1 MTFTKNNIFYKLVTK
16 YSVSKR
22 LFVCY
27 FIALATILYFLYFT
41 IFGPKGIFT
50 LLELEQ
56 IISNK
61 ESIKKEYQGK
71 VSAKKAMV
79 DGMKPGSL
87 DVDLLDEQTRKNL
100 GYVGKNEVIIYEKDE
115 KDDE

>member
-1 MTFTKNNIFYKLVTK
+1 MTLTKNNIFYKLVTK

-27 FIALATILYFLYFT
+27 FIALAIILYFLFFT
-41 IFGPKGIFT
+41 LFGQKGLFK
-50 LLELEQ
+50 LLELEK
-56 IISNK
+56 IVANK
-61 ESIKKEYQGK
+61 ESIKKEYQEK
-71 VSAKKAMV
+71 VSAKKGMV

-100 GYVGKNEVIIYEKDE
+100 GYVGKNEVVIFEEGEENDE
-115 KDDE
+115 